1 MNWYHAFPCWT
12 LKAVLL
18 QVSLTQWHIYF
29 HTSDLF
35 NINVQTHTLMDV
47 LEATQGWLS
56 CSNVLQH
63 AGWSCWVI
71 NSPTF
76 QLVDDSLNLH
86 SCPITYCCCQTFH
99 YGFMSIGTFKSDDK
113 YMTTLALLCWHIEI
127 TWTSQCIYLF
137 GYLIICHV
145 YRQGPVH
152 LTMTCPPKEIRR
164 LHLPHWPST
173 AVFNMRPNIGW
184 GIWEVL
190 VLVRRQSSFRTIIRF
205 RVS

>member
-1 MNWYHAFPCWT
+1 MTHLTFIAALLHIVVVRHFIMGLWA
-12 LKAVLL
+12 LVLSSRMINTAN
-18 QVSLTQWHIYF
+18 SLLCSYF
-29 HTSDLF
+29 GTSK
-35 NINVQTHTLMDV
+35 HCY
-47 LEATQGWLS
+47 S
-56 CSNVLQH
+56 
-63 AGWSCWVI
+63 
-71 NSPTF
+71 
-76 QLVDDSLNLH
+76 
-86 SCPITYCCCQTFH
+86 
-99 YGFMSIGTFKSDDK
+99 
-113 YMTTLALLCWHIEI
+113 MTTLALLCWHIEI

-145 YRQGPVH
+145 YRQEPVH